1 MRAATPSLR
10 RLRVV
15 IDASRG
21 LIRACLQLVSA
32 GARRVAQRLD
42 FSLSQ
47 WIAPTAYG
55 WRQTPSTRHAGYARE
70 RKQRFTDENLL
81 ELAALRDQ
89 HRQLRL
95 IIRTGL
101 DGLDLVHDHHR
112 DGVEHLAEDDVFSI

>member
-1 MRAATPSLR
+1 MQPSEAALFAGRWTGECELHRVRAATPSLR

-47 WIAPTAYG
+47 WTAPTAYG
-55 WRQTPSTRHAGYARE
+55 WRQTPSTRQAVYARK
-70 RKQRFTDENLL
+70 RK
-81 ELAALRDQ
+81 
-89 HRQLRL
+89 
-95 IIRTGL
+95 
-101 DGLDLVHDHHR
+101 
-112 DGVEHLAEDDVFSI
+112 